1 MKGNAA
7 TMSYM
12 SSSNGR
18 ELEVESFHTEFDEND
33 SFAKLRHPSDQMKLP
48 YQPPIDAYLDP
59 ATGAKMSFMVEA
71 DQ

>member
-18 ELEVESFHTEFDEND
+18 ELEVESSHTEMDEND

-48 YQPPIDAYLDP
+48 Y
-59 ATGAKMSFMVEA
+59 
-71 DQ
+71 